1 MMRVFSGIQP
11 TGALHLGNHLGAI
24 VAWKELQAIADCTF
38 CIVDWHAITIF
49 QDPEALR
56 QSVLMTAA
64 TYLACGLDPQRVT
77 IYPQSAV
84 PHHAELAWLL
94 SCHTPMGWLNRMTQ
108 LKDKAGKNKD
118 QAVLGLY
125 AYPVL
130 MAADIVLFG
139 ATHVPVGE
147 DQKQHLELAR
157 DIAAAVNRAYHKDL
171 LVIPEPMVSKVAPRI
186 MSLRDGTKKM
196 SKSDPS
202 DASRIHLTDDDDAIA
217 QKIRRAKT
225 DSDAL
230 PSDVAGLDHRPEAKN
245 LLTILSVLENR
256 SLPDTLQSY
265 AGQTFSVLK
274 DDLTQ
279 VLIQHIAPIRRG
291 IQDRLSDPQTLR
303 ALLAEHASRCIEN
316 AENTMGRI
324 RESFGFLKLS

>member
-1 MMRVFSGIQP
+1 MMRIFSGIQP
-11 TGALHLGNHLGAI
+11 TGALHLGNDLGAI
-24 VAWKELQAIADCTF
+24 VAWRELQAIADCTF
-38 CIVDWHAITIF
+38 CIVDLHAITVF

-56 QSVLMTAA
+56 QSILLTAA
-64 TYLACGLDPQRVT
+64 TYLACGLDPDRVT

-84 PHHAELAWLL
+84 PQHAELAWLL

-108 LKDKAGKNKD
+108 FKDKAGKNKD

-230 PSDVAGLDHRPEAKN
+230 PSDIEGLAHRPEAKN

-256 SLPDTLQSY
+256 TLSDTLGTY

-274 DDLTQ
+274 DDLTSA
-279 VLIQHIAPIRRG
+279 LIAHITPIRQG
-291 IQDRLSDPQTLR
+291 IQERLADPEALT
-303 ALLAEHASRCIEN
+303 ALLVSHAAVGREKAEA
-316 AENTMGRI
+316 TMARI
-324 RESFGFLKLS
+324 RESFGFLKFS

>member
-1 MMRVFSGIQP
+1 
-11 TGALHLGNHLGAI
+11 
-24 VAWKELQAIADCTF
+24 
-38 CIVDWHAITIF
+38 
-49 QDPEALR
+49 
-56 QSVLMTAA
+56 
-64 TYLACGLDPQRVT
+64 
-77 IYPQSAV
+77 
-84 PHHAELAWLL
+84 
-94 SCHTPMGWLNRMTQ
+94 MTQ
-108 LKDKAGKNKD
+108 FKDKAGKHKD

-157 DIAAAVNRAYHKDL
+157 DIAAAVNRAYGKDL

-202 DASRIHLTDDDDAIA
+202 EASRIHLTDDDDTIA

-230 PSDVAGLDHRPEAKN
+230 PSDVAGLDNRPEAKN

-256 SLPDTLQSY
+256 TLSDTLQSY

-279 VLIQHIAPIRRG
+279 VLITHIAPIRQG
-291 IQDRLSDPQTLR
+291 IHERLSDPEGLK
-303 ALLAEHASRCIEN
+303 ALLAQHASKCLEK
-316 AENTMGRI
+316 AESTMGTI